1 MDLRTDKNHSD
12 LRRFL
17 VFEGVV
23 LISAHTLLVVLSLRS
38 SEIDGPSKVE
48 SHFIIQIW

>member
-12 LRRFL
+12 LRGFL

-23 LISAHTLLVVLSLRS
+23 LISAQTLLVILSLRS

-48 SHFIIQIW
+48 SHFIIQI

>member
-17 VFEGVV
+17 VSEGVV
-23 LISAHTLLVVLSLRS
+23 LISAHTLLVILSLCS
-38 SEIDGPSKVE
+38 SEIGGPSKVD
-48 SHFIIQIW
+48 SHFIIQI